1 MRGMTGRE
9 FIEPA
14 VWWAVLFATYLAVIS
29 KISITELVVGALA
42 AAAGAAGAVVTRRAL
57 LSADNAQRY
66 RPRVSWLRRLLP
78 LPGQILADAVRLT
91 RPHGGFAELRLPD
104 DDRAAALR
112 GFATLVVSASPGTY
126 VAGVDPDR
134 DVLIVH
140 RITDQS
146 SALERAVRR

>member
-9 FIEPA
+9 FTEPA
-14 VWWAVLFATYLAVIS
+14 VWWAVLFTTYLAVIS
-29 KISITELVVGALA
+29 KISPTELVVGALA

-57 LSADNAQRY
+57 LSADNAQHY
-66 RPRVSWLRRLLP
+66 RPRVSWLRWLLP
-78 LPGQILADAVRLT
+78 LPAQILADAVRLT
-91 RPHGGFAELRLPD
+91 RPHGGFAELRLPA

-112 GFATLVVSASPGTY
+112 GFATLAVSASPGTY
-126 VAGVDPDR
+126 VTGVDPDR

-140 RITDQS
+140 RITDRP